1 MLIFGSIIVVF
12 EHLFAFD
19 MRIFARRKL
28 RKECN
33 LLEMSVG

>member
-19 MRIFARRKL
+19 MRIFAI
-28 RKECN
+28 
-33 LLEMSVG
+33 